1 MTHKASF
8 GAGRAVGGSLGFT
21 LAELIVVLLLMAL
34 VAALATQVLGQTLGM
49 WSDVQEETEERA
61 EQAAALER
69 MVREVREAAEVE
81 CRDQDT
87 TNDTLWVKRQDD
99 TSLEFKAGG
108 GVLTLRWISDSTSE
122 QLSPESSVASGGTL
136 CECEP
141 DSHHLVRLS
150 LSEEVET
157 HVYPRNAECVSP

>member
-21 LAELIVVLLLMAL
+21 LAELIVVMLLMAL
-34 VAALATQVLGQTLGM
+34 VAALATRVLGQTLGM

-69 MVREVREAAEVE
+69 MVREVREASEVK
-81 CRDQDT
+81 CQGT
-87 TNDTLWVKRQDD
+87 ANDTLWVKRQDD

-136 CECEP
+136 CECKP